1 VEFRFTE
8 ILKLLK
14 YFNVPEVF
22 IDLELQKFIADGF
35 TKNRNVEFLFIIVKE
50 LIVVL
55 ALDLVTEVLASTL

>member
-35 TKNRNVEFLFIIVKE
+35 TKNRNVEFLFIIV
-50 LIVVL
+50 
-55 ALDLVTEVLASTL
+55 